1 MWNSAHW
8 SGSFSFW
15 SLCHVTR
22 YLFQHPSK
30 KSPCLTGMAK
40 CTDENGCC
48 SFSYTVSRHQP
59 VLWKQANKCLE
70 LQGREKDVIVT
81 EQYLHIIS
89 VKIIIIW
96 AILKLP
102 VRLVVYFVKIHYENV
117 WGDSKFDQK
126 LGQSSNLKT
135 DV

>member
-1 MWNSAHW
+1 
-8 SGSFSFW
+8 
-15 SLCHVTR
+15 
-22 YLFQHPSK
+22 
-30 KSPCLTGMAK
+30 MAK
-40 CTDENGCC
+40 CTNENGCC

-81 EQYLHIIS
+81 EQYLHVHYICQDH
-89 VKIIIIW
+89 IW

-102 VRLVVYFVKIHYENV
+102 VGLVVYFAKIHYENV
-117 WGDSKFDQK
+117 RGESKFDQK

-135 DV
+135 VV

>member
-1 MWNSAHW
+1 M
-8 SGSFSFW
+8 
-15 SLCHVTR
+15 
-22 YLFQHPSK
+22 
-30 KSPCLTGMAK
+30 
-40 CTDENGCC
+40 
-48 SFSYTVSRHQP
+48 
-59 VLWKQANKCLE
+59 E

>member
-1 MWNSAHW
+1 M
-8 SGSFSFW
+8 
-15 SLCHVTR
+15 
-22 YLFQHPSK
+22 
-30 KSPCLTGMAK
+30 
-40 CTDENGCC
+40 
-48 SFSYTVSRHQP
+48 
-59 VLWKQANKCLE
+59 E

-135 DV
+135 VV